1 MSEAARPATAPEY
14 HITPPD
20 DSLVRDAMAGDKA
33 AVADLC
39 EQLRPIVL
47 GYCLKRVGGQDS
59 GAGGAEDCTQEVMS
73 AVLTV
78 LPRYRYRVDRFLAW
92 VFGIAAHKIADLH
105 RARQRRGEKLEP
117 LSDLDT
123 ADGLWTIPGPDELDR
138 LDQRLQ
144 AGLLLRRLPEPQR
157 RVLVLRIV
165 FGYSAQECAGML
177 GMPSAG
183 AVRVAQLRALDRL
196 RRVAPVTH

>member
-1 MSEAARPATAPEY
+1 MSEAARPEAVY
-14 HITPPD
+14 RVTPPD
-20 DSLVRDAMAGDKA
+20 GRLIQDAMAGDRT

-47 GYCLKRVGGQDS
+47 GYCLRRVGTQDS

-78 LPRYRYRVDRFLAW
+78 LPRYRYHVDRFLAW
-92 VFGIAAHKIADLH
+92 VFGIAAHKIADLQRVRH
-105 RARQRRGEKLEP
+105 RRGEKLEP
-117 LSDLDT
+117 LPDPDSAAGGT
-123 ADGLWTIPGPDELDR
+123 WTIPGPDELDR

-144 AGLLLRRLPEPQR
+144 AGRLLRRLPDHQR

-165 FGYSAQECAGML
+165 YGYSAQECAGML

-196 RRVAPVTH
+196 RQTIPAAH

>member
-1 MSEAARPATAPEY
+1 MSEVARPETAY
-14 HITPPD
+14 HVSPPD
-20 DSLVRDAMAGDKA
+20 DQLIRDAMSGDKA

-39 EQLRPIVL
+39 ELLRPIVL
-47 GYCLKRVGGQDS
+47 GYCLRRVGSQDS

-78 LPRYRYRVDRFLAW
+78 LPRYRYRYDRFLAW
-92 VFGIAAHKIADLH
+92 VFGIAAHKIADLR

-117 LSDLDT
+117 LPDPDT
-123 ADGLWTIPGPDELDR
+123 AAEGPWTIPGPDELDR

-144 AGLLLRRLPEPQR
+144 AGCLLRRLPDAQR

-165 FGYSAQECAGML
+165 FGFSARECAGML

-196 RRVAPVTH
+196 RQTAPATR

>member
-1 MSEAARPATAPEY
+1 MSEAARPATAPAY
-14 HITPPD
+14 HLTPPD

-92 VFGIAAHKIADLH
+92 VFGIAAHKIADLQ
-105 RARQRRGEKLEP
+105 RARHRRGERLEP
-117 LSDLDT
+117 LPDPD
-123 ADGLWTIPGPDELDR
+123 AAGGLWTIPGPDELDR

-165 FGYSAQECAGML
+165 FGYSAQECAGIL

-196 RRVAPVTH
+196 RQVAPVTH

>member
-1 MSEAARPATAPEY
+1 MSEAARPETAYPLS
-14 HITPPD
+14 PPD
-20 DSLVRDAMAGDKA
+20 DRLIRDAMAGDKA

-47 GYCLKRVGGQDS
+47 GYCLRRVGSQDS

-117 LSDLDT
+117 LPDPDT
-123 ADGLWTIPGPDELDR
+123 AADGLWTIPGPDELDR

-144 AGLLLRRLPEPQR
+144 AGRLLRRLPDAQR

-165 FGYSAQECAGML
+165 FGFSAQECAGML

-196 RRVAPVTH
+196 RQTAPATR